1 MPCKQVDK
9 IYTARLQKCG
19 RAFLFSVP
27 LSNDK
32 MKLMQRKK
40 IISFLFASLA
50 FIQLNAQQI
59 KLIPEPSSI
68 KVNGGVF
75 KLPKQVS
82 IQLPTS
88 FEGLEKE
95 IIHRLKTATGKT
107 IVPVNQKNATIHFEQ
122 VQDNTLGKEGY
133 QLNVTEKGI
142 QVKAQTY
149 AGALYA
155 WQSIL
160 QLLPPAIYS
169 NQVNSTIQWT
179 MPNVQITDQPRFEW
193 RGFMLDVSRHFF
205 TVAEVKKM
213 MDEMALY
220 KLNRLHF
227 HLTDD
232 HGWRVEIKALPKL
245 TSVGAW
251 RPNRIGKWHNITK
264 PASEEPKTYG
274 GFYTQED
281 IKELVAYAKT
291 KNIEIMPEIDVPG
304 HSMAFLAAYPQ
315 LSTTP
320 NYPYQVNTGEEFIDW
335 TGMNGH
341 ITAKIDNNLDP
352 SKKEV
357 YDYLD
362 IIFGELATLFPFEYI
377 HMGGDE
383 TAKNNWAKS
392 ADIKSLMQKENLKNQ
407 EEVQSY
413 FVRRVEKIM
422 QSKGKKLMGWD
433 EILEGGLAPEA
444 AVMSWRGV
452 KGGAEA
458 AKQKHAVV
466 MSPSSHNYLDYYQ
479 GEATAEGAVYAG
491 LRMKKTYSFEP
502 VPDGADE
509 KYILGNQ
516 GNLWTEQLQNIRNL
530 EYMAWPRLMA
540 IAEVAWSQKSKKDW
554 NKFSNKVEHHFNI
567 LDTLKI
573 KYAKSIY
580 DPIVTTSL
588 NTKGELYAHMEG
600 EVDGLDFYYTIDE
613 SMPDEYSS
621 QFKGPVFLPEDVTI
635 LRVISYRNGK
645 SIGKMLNIPIASLK
659 QRAVKVL

>member
-1 MPCKQVDK
+1 MH
-9 IYTARLQKCG
+9 T
-19 RAFLFSVP
+19 
-27 LSNDK
+27 
-32 MKLMQRKK
+32 MQLKK
-40 IISFLFASLA
+40 ISFSLFAA
-50 FIQLNAQQI
+50 IVIFQLNAQQVQI
-59 KLIPEPSSI
+59 IPEPSSI
-68 KVNGGVF
+68 KIDVGQF
-75 KLPKQVS
+75 EMPKQ
-82 IQLPTS
+82 ITILMPKS
-88 FEGLEKE
+88 FEGIGIAMSERFKA
-95 IIHRLKTATGKT
+95 ATGKT
-107 IVPVNQKNATIHFEQ
+107 VLVSNQKTATIRFEQ
-122 VQDNTLGKEGY
+122 VQDKALGKEGY
-133 QLNVTEKGI
+133 HLTINKSGI

-160 QLLPPAIYS
+160 QLHPPAIYS
-169 NQVNSTIQWT
+169 NQVQNKIQWT
-179 MPNVQITDQPRFEW
+179 LPFVQITDTPRFEW
-193 RGFMLDVSRHFF
+193 RGFMMDVSRHFF

-213 MDEMALY
+213 MDEMAMY
-220 KLNRLHF
+220 KLNKLHF

-232 HGWRVEIKALPKL
+232 QGWRVEIKALPKL
-245 TSVGAW
+245 TQVGAW
-251 RPNRIGKWHNITK
+251 RPNRIGKWANISK

-281 IKELVAYAKT
+281 IKDLVAYAKT
-291 KNIEIMPEIDVPG
+291 KNIDIMPEIDVPG
-304 HSMAFLAAYPQ
+304 HSMAFLAAYPH

-320 NYPYQVNTGEEFIDW
+320 NYPYQVNAGEEFIDW
-335 TGMNGH
+335 AGMNGH
-341 ITAKIDNNLDP
+341 ITARIDNNLDP

-357 YDYLD
+357 YEYLD
-362 IIFGELATLFPFEYI
+362 LIFGELATLFPFEYI

-392 ADIKSLMQKENLKNQ
+392 EDIKALMQKENLKSQ

-458 AKQKHAVV
+458 AKQKHPVV
-466 MSPSSHNYLDYYQ
+466 MSPSTHNYLDYYQ
-479 GEATAEGAVYAG
+479 GELTSEGKVYAG

-502 VPDGADE
+502 VPEGVDE

-516 GNLWTEQLQNIRNL
+516 GNLWTEQLQNLRNL

-540 IAEVAWSQKSKKDW
+540 IAEVAWTNKTKKDW
-554 NKFSNKVEHHFNI
+554 SHFSKKVESHFAI
-567 LDTLKI
+567 LDTLQI

-580 DPIVTTSL
+580 DPIVTTTL
-588 NTKGELYAHMEG
+588 NTKGELHANMEG
-600 EVDGLDFYYTIDE
+600 EIDGLEFYYTIDE
-613 SMPDEYSS
+613 SIPDHFSNHFS
-621 QFKGPVFLPEDVTI
+621 GAILLPEDVSI
-635 LRVISYRNGK
+635 LRVISYRKGSPVGK
-645 SIGKMLNIPIASLK
+645 LLNIPIEALK

>member
-1 MPCKQVDK
+1 MN
-9 IYTARLQKCG
+9 
-19 RAFLFSVP
+19 S
-27 LSNDK
+27 
-32 MKLMQRKK
+32 MQRIK
-40 IISFLFASLA
+40 ITSFTFSFLFASITIL
-50 FIQLNAQQI
+50 QLNAQ
-59 KLIPEPSSI
+59 KVNVIPEPSSMEI
-68 KVNGGVF
+68 GIGQF
-75 KLPKQVS
+75 ILPKQITLS
-82 IQLPTS
+82 ISPD
-88 FEGLEKE
+88 FAAIGKE
-95 IIHRLKTATGKT
+95 ISTRFKTATGKNVV
-107 IVPVNQKNATIHFEQ
+107 IGNQKNPTIKIEQ
-122 VQDNTLGKEGY
+122 VKDEALGKEGY
-133 QLNVTEKGI
+133 HLIVTDKGI
-142 QVKAQTY
+142 EVKTQTY

-160 QLLPPAIYS
+160 QLLPPAIYGS
-169 NQVNSTIQWT
+169 HTS
-179 MPNVQITDQPRFEW
+179 PNLNWSIPYVKILDKPRFEW

-205 TVAEVKKM
+205 TVSEVKKM
-213 MDEMALY
+213 MDEMTMY

-232 HGWRVEIKALPKL
+232 HGWRVQIKALPKL
-245 TSVGAW
+245 TEVGAW

-291 KNIEIMPEIDVPG
+291 KNIQIMPEIDVPG

-320 NYPYQVNTGEEFIDW
+320 NYPYQVNAGEEFIDW
-335 TGMNGH
+335 SGLNGH

-357 YDYLD
+357 YEFLD

-392 ADIKSLMQKENLKNQ
+392 EDIKALMQKENLKSQ

-444 AVMSWRGV
+444 AVMSWRGI

-458 AKQKHAVV
+458 AKQKHPVV

-502 VPDGADE
+502 VPEGVEE

-516 GNLWTEQLQNIRNL
+516 GNLWSEQLQNIRNV
-530 EYMAWPRLMA
+530 EYMTWPRLMA
-540 IAEVAWSQKSKKDW
+540 ISEVAWSPKANKNW
-554 NKFSNKVEHHFNI
+554 NKFSNKVEAQFAI
-567 LDTLKI
+567 LDTLNI

-580 DPIVTTSL
+580 DPIVTTTL
-588 NTKGELYAHMEG
+588 NTKGELYASMEG

-613 SMPDEYSS
+613 SMPDQYSNH
-621 QFKGPVFLPEDVTI
+621 FNGPILIPDDVTI

-645 SIGKMLNIPIASLK
+645 VIGKFLNIPIASLK

>member
-1 MPCKQVDK
+1 
-9 IYTARLQKCG
+9 
-19 RAFLFSVP
+19 
-27 LSNDK
+27 
-32 MKLMQRKK
+32 MQLRKFGF
-40 IISFLFASLA
+40 ILLATIASL
-50 FIQLNAQQI
+50 QLNAQQI
-59 KLIPEPSSI
+59 KVIPEPTEV
-68 KVNGGVF
+68 KMGYG
-75 KLPKQVS
+75 LY
-82 IQLPTS
+82 QLPGQISISMPSS
-88 FEGLEKE
+88 FEAIGKE
-95 IIHRLKTATGKT
+95 MSTRFKTATGKAVSLT
-107 IVPVNQKNATIHFEQ
+107 NQKNATIRFDQ
-122 VQDNTLGKEGY
+122 VQDNRLGKEGY
-133 QLNVTEKGI
+133 HLTVNEKGI

-160 QLLPPAIYS
+160 QLLPPAIFS
-169 NQVNSTIQWT
+169 NQNQQKISWT
-179 MPNVQITDQPRFEW
+179 LPFVEITDTPRFEW
-193 RGFMLDVSRHFF
+193 RGFMMDVSRHFF

-213 MDEMALY
+213 MDEMTMY

-232 HGWRVEIKALPKL
+232 QGWRVEIKALPKL
-245 TSVGAW
+245 TQVGAW

-264 PASEEPKTYG
+264 PATEEPKTYG

-291 KNIEIMPEIDVPG
+291 KHIEIMPEIDVPG

-320 NYPYQVNTGEEFIDW
+320 NYPYQVNAGEEFIDW
-335 TGMNGH
+335 SGMNGH
-341 ITAKIDNNLDP
+341 ITARIDNNLDP

-357 YDYLD
+357 YEYLD

-392 ADIKSLMQKENLKNQ
+392 ADIKALMQKENLKNQ

-413 FVRRVEKIM
+413 FVRKVEKIM

-433 EILEGGLAPEA
+433 EILEGGLAPDA

-458 AKQKHAVV
+458 AKQKHPVV

-502 VPDGADE
+502 VPEGVEE

-516 GNLWTEQLQNIRNL
+516 GNLWSEQLQNIRNL

-540 IAEVAWSQKSKKDW
+540 IAEVAWSPKTSKDW
-554 NKFSNKVEHHFNI
+554 NRFTNKVESHFAI

-580 DPIVTTSL
+580 DPIVTTTL

-600 EVDGLDFYYTIDE
+600 EINGLDFYYSIDE
-613 SMPDEYSS
+613 SMPDNYSHH
-621 QFKGPVFLPEDVTI
+621 FNAPILIPEDVTI
-635 LRVISYRNGK
+635 LRVMSYQNGK
-645 SIGKMLNIPIASLK
+645 PIGKLLNIPLAALK

>member
-1 MPCKQVDK
+1 M
-9 IYTARLQKCG
+9 IMT
-19 RAFLFSVP
+19 F
-27 LSNDK
+27 
-32 MKLMQRKK
+32 KK
-40 IISFLFASLA
+40 ISLFLIAALTTCS
-50 FIQLNAQQI
+50 IQAQQVQ
-59 KLIPEPSSI
+59 LIPEPSAI
-68 KVNGGVF
+68 QIGNGSF
-75 KLPKQVS
+75 KLPNAISIQVS
-82 IQLPTS
+82 TA
-88 FEGLEKE
+88 FEE
-95 IIHRLKTATGKT
+95 IGKSIHTRLNAVTGKKA
-107 IVPVNQKNATIHFEQ
+107 VLSNQKNATIRFEQ
-122 VQDNTLGKEGY
+122 VQDNSLGKEGY
-133 QLNVTEKGI
+133 QLIVNEKGI
-142 QVKAQTY
+142 HVKAQTY

-160 QLLPPAIYS
+160 QLCPPAIYG
-169 NQVNSTIQWT
+169 NQIDKQINWAI
-179 MPNVQITDQPRFEW
+179 PYVQISDVPRFEW
-193 RGFMLDVSRHFF
+193 RGFMMDVSRHFF

-213 MDEMALY
+213 MDEMAMY

-232 HGWRVEIKALPKL
+232 NGWRVEIKALPKL
-245 TSVGAW
+245 TEVGAW
-251 RPNRIGKWHNITK
+251 RVNRIGKWHNITK
-264 PASEEPKTYG
+264 PALEEPKTYG

-320 NYPYQVNTGEEFIDW
+320 NYPYQVNAGDDFIDW
-335 TGMNGH
+335 SGMNGH

-357 YDYLD
+357 YEKLD
-362 IIFGELATLFPFEYI
+362 IIFGELATLFPFEYM

-383 TAKNNWAKS
+383 TAKNNWEKS
-392 ADIKSLMQKENLKNQ
+392 EDVKALMLKENLKNQ
-407 EEVQSY
+407 DEVQSY

-444 AVMSWRGV
+444 AVMSWRGI

-458 AKQKHAVV
+458 AKQKHPVV

-502 VPDGADE
+502 VPEGVDE

-516 GNLWTEQLQNIRNL
+516 GNLWSEQLQNIRNL

-540 IAEVAWSQKSKKDW
+540 IAEVAWSPKSSKDW
-554 NKFSNKVEHHFNI
+554 NKFAKKVEGHFAI

-580 DPIVTTSL
+580 DPIVTTTL
-588 NTKGELYAHMEG
+588 NTKGEYFANMEG
-600 EVDGLDFYYTIDE
+600 EVAGLDFYYTIDE
-613 SMPDEYSS
+613 SMPDNYSNHYS
-621 QFKGPVFLPEDVTI
+621 GPVSIPEDVTVM
-635 LRVISYRNGK
+635 RVISYQNGK
-645 SIGKMLNIPIASLK
+645 PIGKLLNIPMSSLK

>member
-1 MPCKQVDK
+1 MSLKK
-9 IYTARLQKCG
+9 FSI
-19 RAFLFSVP
+19 FL
-27 LSNDK
+27 
-32 MKLMQRKK
+32 
-40 IISFLFASLA
+40 IASLTTLT
-50 FIQLNAQQI
+50 INAQKVQ
-59 KLIPEPSSI
+59 LIPEPSSLQI
-68 KVNGGVF
+68 GNGKF
-75 KLPKQVS
+75 ILPNQIS
-82 IQLPTS
+82 IQVPS
-88 FEGLEKE
+88 VFEAIGTEM
-95 IIHRLKTATGKT
+95 ISRFKTVTGKNASLS
-107 IVPVNQKNATIHFEQ
+107 NQKNASIRFEQ
-122 VQDNTLGKEGY
+122 VQDKALGKEGY
-133 QLNVTEKGI
+133 QLTVNEKGI
-142 QVKAQTY
+142 LVKAQTY

-160 QLLPPAIYS
+160 QLCPSAIYS
-169 NQVNSTIQWT
+169 NQAQPKKVWSI
-179 MPNVQITDQPRFEW
+179 PFVQITDTPRFEW
-193 RGFMLDVSRHFF
+193 RGFMMDVSRHFF

-213 MDEMALY
+213 MDEMAMY

-232 HGWRVEIKALPKL
+232 QGWRVEIKALPKL
-245 TSVGAW
+245 TQVGAW

-281 IKELVAYAKT
+281 IKDLVAYAKT
-291 KNIEIMPEIDVPG
+291 KNIDIMPEIDVPG

-320 NYPYQVNTGEEFIDW
+320 NYPYQVNAGEEFIDW
-335 TGMNGH
+335 SGLNGH
-341 ITAKIDNNLDP
+341 ITARIDNNLDP

-357 YDYLD
+357 YEYLD
-362 IIFGELATLFPFEYI
+362 IIFGELATVFPFEYM

-392 ADIKSLMQKENLKNQ
+392 DDIKALMQRENLKTQ
-407 EEVQSY
+407 DEVQSY

-458 AKQKHAVV
+458 ARQKHPVV

-479 GEATAEGAVYAG
+479 GEATAEGCVYAG

-502 VPDGADE
+502 VPEGVEE

-516 GNLWTEQLQNIRNL
+516 GNLWSEQLQNIRNL

-540 IAEVAWSQKSKKDW
+540 IAEVAWSPKKSKDW
-554 NKFSNKVEHHFNI
+554 ERFSKKVESHFAI

-580 DPIVTTSL
+580 DPIVTTTL
-588 NTKGELYAHMEG
+588 NTKGELYASMEG
-600 EVDGLDFYYTIDE
+600 EVNGLDFYYTIDE
-613 SMPDEYSS
+613 SMPDAYSNH
-621 QFKGPVFLPEDVTI
+621 FNGPILIPEDVTI
-635 LRVISYRNGK
+635 LRVISYQNGK
-645 SIGKMLNIPIASLK
+645 PIGKLLNIPIAALK

>member
-1 MPCKQVDK
+1 M
-9 IYTARLQKCG
+9 
-19 RAFLFSVP
+19 AF
-27 LSNDK
+27 
-32 MKLMQRKK
+32 KK
-40 IISFLFASLA
+40 ISILLIAVLNLNT
-50 FIQLNAQQI
+50 IQAQQI
-59 KLIPEPSSI
+59 KLIPEPSSMQI
-68 KVNGGVF
+68 GNGTF
-75 KLPKQVS
+75 KLPNEIAIQVPS
-82 IQLPTS
+82 A
-88 FEGLEKE
+88 FESLGN
-95 IIHRLKTATGKT
+95 IISSRLKVVTGKKV
-107 IVPVNQKNATIHFEQ
+107 IQSSQKNASIHFEQ
-122 VQDNTLGKEGY
+122 VQDLTLGKEGY
-133 QLNVTEKGI
+133 HLSVNEKGI
-142 QVKAQTY
+142 HVKAQTY

-160 QLLPPAIYS
+160 QLCPPAIYG
-169 NQVNSTIQWT
+169 NQTDKTINWT
-179 MPNVQITDQPRFEW
+179 IPYVQITDVPRFEW

-213 MDEMALY
+213 IDEMVMY

-227 HLTDD
+227 HLSDD
-232 HGWRVEIKALPKL
+232 NGWRVEIKALPKL

-251 RPNRIGKWHNITK
+251 RPNRIGKWHNITT
-264 PASEEPKTYG
+264 PDLAEPKTYG

-281 IKELVAYAKT
+281 IKDLVAYAKT
-291 KNIEIMPEIDVPG
+291 KHIEIMPEIDIPG

-320 NYPYQVNTGEEFIDW
+320 NYPYQVNAGFEFIDW
-335 TGMNGH
+335 SGINGH
-341 ITAKIDNNLDP
+341 NTAKIDNNLDP

-357 YDYLD
+357 YEYLD
-362 IIFGELATLFPFEYI
+362 IIFGELATLFPFEYM

-392 ADIKSLMQKENLKNQ
+392 EDIKALMQKENLKSQ

-413 FVRRVEKIM
+413 FVHRVEKIM

-458 AKQKHAVV
+458 AKQKHPVV

-502 VPDGADE
+502 VPEGVDE

-516 GNLWTEQLQNIRNL
+516 GNLWSEQLQNIRNL

-540 IAEVAWSQKSKKDW
+540 IAEVAWSPKSNKDW
-554 NKFSNKVEHHFNI
+554 NKFTKKVEAHFAI

-580 DPIVTTSL
+580 DPIVTTTL
-588 NTKGELYAHMEG
+588 NTKGEFYASMEG

-613 SMPDEYSS
+613 SMPDNYSNHFS
-621 QFKGPVFLPEDVTI
+621 GPVFIPEDVTI
-635 LRVISYRNGK
+635 MRIISYRNGK
-645 SIGKMLNIPIASLK
+645 PIGKLLNIPISSLK

>member
-1 MPCKQVDK
+1 M
-9 IYTARLQKCG
+9 L
-19 RAFLFSVP
+19 L
-27 LSNDK
+27 
-32 MKLMQRKK
+32 KK
-40 IISFLFASLA
+40 ISLFLIA
-50 FIQLNAQQI
+50 FVAMLHVNAQQV

-68 KVNGGVF
+68 KIGTGNF
-75 KLPKQVS
+75 KLPKQVY
-82 IQLPTS
+82 IQMPAV
-88 FEGLEKE
+88 FEGIGKLMSDRFK
-95 IIHRLKTATGKT
+95 IATGKL
-107 IVPVNQKNATIHFEQ
+107 IVMNHPKNATIRFEQ
-122 VQDNTLGKEGY
+122 VQDKALGKEGY
-133 QLNVTEKGI
+133 ILKVDENGI
-142 QVKAQTY
+142 RVKAQTY

-155 WQSIL
+155 YQSIL
-160 QLLPPAIYS
+160 QLCPPAIYS
-169 NQVNSTIQWT
+169 NQAHEKTSWT
-179 MPNVQITDQPRFEW
+179 LPFVQILDTPRFEW

-205 TVAEVKKM
+205 TVAEVMKI
-213 MDEMALY
+213 MDEMSMY

-232 HGWRVEIKALPKL
+232 QGWRIEIKGLPKL
-245 TSVGAW
+245 TQVGAW
-251 RPNRIGKWHNITK
+251 RPNRVGKWHNITK
-264 PASEEPKTYG
+264 PASEEAKTYG
-274 GFYTQED
+274 GFYTQDD
-281 IKELVAYAKT
+281 IRALVAYAKT

-320 NYPYQVNTGEEFIDW
+320 NYPYQVNAGEEFIDW
-335 TGMNGH
+335 SGLNGH
-341 ITAKIDNNLDP
+341 ITARIDNNLDP
-352 SKKEV
+352 SKQIV

-392 ADIKSLMQKENLKNQ
+392 EDIKALMQKENLKSQ

-458 AKQKHAVV
+458 AKQKHPVV
-466 MSPSSHNYLDYYQ
+466 MSPTTHNYLDYYQ
-479 GEATAEGAVYAG
+479 GEATAEGSVYAG

-502 VPDGADE
+502 VPEGVEE

-516 GNLWTEQLQNIRNL
+516 GNLWSEQLQNIRNV
-530 EYMAWPRLMA
+530 EYMTWPRLMA
-540 IAEVAWSQKSKKDW
+540 IAEVAWSPKSSKNWDRFAK
-554 NKFSNKVEHHFNI
+554 KVESHFAI
-567 LDTLKI
+567 LDSLQI

-580 DPIVTTSL
+580 DPIVTTTL
-588 NTKGELYAHMEG
+588 NTKGELYVHMEG
-600 EVDGLDFYYTIDE
+600 EIDELDFYYTIDE
-613 SMPDEYSS
+613 SMPDQFSQ
-621 QFKGPVFLPEDVTI
+621 QFKNPILIPEDVTI

-645 SIGKMLNIPIASLK
+645 QIGKYLNIPIASLK

>member
-1 MPCKQVDK
+1 MS
-9 IYTARLQKCG
+9 L
-19 RAFLFSVP
+19 
-27 LSNDK
+27 
-32 MKLMQRKK
+32 KK
-40 IISFLFASLA
+40 ISILLLAITTSLA
-50 FIQLNAQQI
+50 INAQQI
-59 KLIPEPSSI
+59 QLIPAPSSLKI
-68 KVNGGVF
+68 GDGKFV
-75 KLPKQVS
+75 LPNKVS
-82 IQLPTS
+82 IHVAS
-88 FEGLEKE
+88 AFELIGRDMSTRFKSC
-95 IIHRLKTATGKT
+95 TGKN
-107 IVPVNQKNATIHFEQ
+107 IILSNQKNATIIFEQ
-122 VQDNTLGKEGY
+122 VQDSSLDKEGY
-133 QLNVTEKGI
+133 QLTVNEKGI

-160 QLLPPAIYS
+160 QLFPPAIYS
-169 NQVNSTIQWT
+169 SQVQNKINWSL
-179 MPNVQITDQPRFEW
+179 PYVEITDKPRFEW
-193 RGFMLDVSRHFF
+193 RGFMMDVSRHFF

-213 MDEMALY
+213 MDEMAMY

-232 HGWRVEIKALPKL
+232 QGWRIEIKALPKL
-245 TSVGAW
+245 TQIGAW

-274 GFYTQED
+274 GFYTQDD

-320 NYPYQVNTGEEFIDW
+320 NYPYQVNAGEEFIDW
-335 TGMNGH
+335 SGLNGH
-341 ITAKIDNNLDP
+341 ITARIDNNLDP

-357 YDYLD
+357 YEFLD
-362 IIFGELATLFPFEYI
+362 IIFGELATLFPFEYM

-383 TAKNNWAKS
+383 TAKNNWEKS
-392 ADIKSLMQKENLKNQ
+392 NDIKALMQRENLKNQ
-407 EEVQSY
+407 DEVQSY

-444 AVMSWRGV
+444 AVMSWRGI

-458 AKQKHAVV
+458 AKQKHPVV
-466 MSPSSHNYLDYYQ
+466 MSPSTHNYLDYYQ
-479 GEATAEGAVYAG
+479 GEATAEGSVYAG

-502 VPDGADE
+502 VPEGVDE

-516 GNLWTEQLQNIRNL
+516 GNLWSEQLQNIRNL

-540 IAEVAWSQKSKKDW
+540 VAEVAWSPKLNKNW
-554 NKFSNKVEHHFNI
+554 NQFSQRVEAHFAK
-567 LDTLKI
+567 LDTLQI

-580 DPIVTTSL
+580 DPIVTTTL
-588 NTKGELYAHMEG
+588 NTKGELFAHMDGEIEG
-600 EVDGLDFYYTIDE
+600 LSFYYTIDE
-613 SMPDEYSS
+613 SMPDNFSN
-621 QFKGPVFLPEDVTI
+621 KANGPILIPEDVTI
-635 LRVISYRNGK
+635 LRVISYRNGQPL
-645 SIGKMLNIPIASLK
+645 GKLLNIPISALK
-659 QRAVKVL
+659 QRATKVL

>member
-1 MPCKQVDK
+1 MSLKK
-9 IYTARLQKCG
+9 FSI
-19 RAFLFSVP
+19 FL
-27 LSNDK
+27 
-32 MKLMQRKK
+32 
-40 IISFLFASLA
+40 IASLTTLT
-50 FIQLNAQQI
+50 INAQKVQ
-59 KLIPEPSSI
+59 LIPEPSSLQI
-68 KVNGGVF
+68 GNGKF
-75 KLPKQVS
+75 ILPNQIS
-82 IQLPTS
+82 IQMPS
-88 FEGLEKE
+88 VFEAIGTEM
-95 IIHRLKTATGKT
+95 ITRFKTVTGKNASLS
-107 IVPVNQKNATIHFEQ
+107 NQKNASIRFEQ
-122 VQDNTLGKEGY
+122 VQDKVLGKEGY
-133 QLNVTEKGI
+133 QLTINEKGI
-142 QVKAQTY
+142 LVKAQTY

-160 QLLPPAIYS
+160 QLCPPAIYS
-169 NQVNSTIQWT
+169 NQAQPKTIWSI
-179 MPNVQITDQPRFEW
+179 PFVQIIDTPRFEW
-193 RGFMLDVSRHFF
+193 RGFMMDVSRHFF

-213 MDEMALY
+213 MDEMAMY

-232 HGWRVEIKALPKL
+232 QGWRVEIKALPKL
-245 TSVGAW
+245 TQVGAW

-281 IKELVAYAKT
+281 IKDLVAYAKT

-320 NYPYQVNTGEEFIDW
+320 NYPYQVNAGEEFIDW
-335 TGMNGH
+335 SGLNGH
-341 ITAKIDNNLDP
+341 ITARIDNNLDP

-357 YDYLD
+357 YEYLD
-362 IIFGELATLFPFEYI
+362 IIFGELATLFPFEYM

-392 ADIKSLMQKENLKNQ
+392 DDIKALMQRENLKTQ
-407 EEVQSY
+407 DEVQSY

-458 AKQKHAVV
+458 ARQKHPVV

-479 GEATAEGAVYAG
+479 GEATAEGSVYAG

-502 VPDGADE
+502 VPEGIEE

-516 GNLWTEQLQNIRNL
+516 GNLWSEQLQNIRNL

-540 IAEVAWSQKSKKDW
+540 IAEVAWSPNKSKDW
-554 NKFSNKVEHHFNI
+554 ERFSKKVESHFAI

-580 DPIVTTSL
+580 DPIVTTTL
-588 NTKGELYAHMEG
+588 NTKGELYSSMEG
-600 EVDGLDFYYTIDE
+600 EVNGLDFYYTIDE
-613 SMPDEYSS
+613 SMPDAYSNH
-621 QFKGPVFLPEDVTI
+621 FNGPILIPEDVTI
-635 LRVISYRNGK
+635 LRVISYQNGK
-645 SIGKMLNIPIASLK
+645 PIGKLLNIPIAALK

>member
-1 MPCKQVDK
+1 MN
-9 IYTARLQKCG
+9 
-19 RAFLFSVP
+19 S
-27 LSNDK
+27 
-32 MKLMQRKK
+32 MQRIKF
-40 IISFLFASLA
+40 ITFTFSFLFASTTIL
-50 FIQLNAQQI
+50 QLNAQKI
-59 KLIPEPSSI
+59 NVIPEPSSLEI
-68 KVNGGVF
+68 GNGQF
-75 KLPKQVS
+75 KLPKQVTVS
-82 IQLPTS
+82 ISPD
-88 FEGLEKE
+88 FAAVGKE
-95 IIHRLKTATGKT
+95 ISTRIKTATGK
-107 IVPVNQKNATIHFEQ
+107 IVVIGNQKNPTIKIEQ
-122 VQDNTLGKEGY
+122 INDEVLGKEGY
-133 QLNVTEKGI
+133 YLIVSDKGI
-142 QVKAQTY
+142 EVKAQTY

-160 QLLPPAIYS
+160 QLLPPAIYGS
-169 NQVNSTIQWT
+169 HTS
-179 MPNVQITDQPRFEW
+179 PNINWSIPYVKIMDKPRFEW

-205 TVAEVKKM
+205 TVSEVKKM
-213 MDEMALY
+213 MDEMTMY

-232 HGWRVEIKALPKL
+232 HGWRVQIKALPKL
-245 TSVGAW
+245 TEVGAW

-264 PASEEPKTYG
+264 PDSDEPKTYG

-281 IKELVAYAKT
+281 IKDLVAYAKT

-320 NYPYQVNTGEEFIDW
+320 NYPYQVNAGEEFIDW
-335 TGMNGH
+335 SGLNGH

-352 SKKEV
+352 SKKQV
-357 YDYLD
+357 YEYLD

-392 ADIKSLMQKENLKNQ
+392 DDIKALMRKENLKSQ

-444 AVMSWRGV
+444 AVMSWRGI

-491 LRMKKTYSFEP
+491 LRMKKTYSFDP
-502 VPDGADE
+502 VPEGVEE

-516 GNLWTEQLQNIRNL
+516 GNLWSEQLQNIRNV

-540 IAEVAWSQKSKKDW
+540 IAEVAWSPKTSKDW
-554 NKFSNKVEHHFNI
+554 NKFSAKVEEHFAI

-580 DPIVTTSL
+580 DPIVSTTL
-588 NTKGELYAHMEG
+588 NTKGELFAHMEG
-600 EVDGLDFYYTIDE
+600 EVDGLEFYYTIDE
-613 SMPDEYSS
+613 SMPDQYSNH
-621 QFKGPVFLPEDVTI
+621 FNGPILIPEDVTI
-635 LRVISYRNGK
+635 LRVVSYRNGK
-645 SIGKMLNIPIASLK
+645 NIGKLLNIPIASLK

>member
-1 MPCKQVDK
+1 
-9 IYTARLQKCG
+9 
-19 RAFLFSVP
+19 
-27 LSNDK
+27 
-32 MKLMQRKK
+32 MQLRKFGF
-40 IISFLFASLA
+40 ILLATIASL
-50 FIQLNAQQI
+50 QLNAQQI
-59 KLIPEPSSI
+59 KVIPEPTEV
-68 KVNGGVF
+68 KMGYG
-75 KLPKQVS
+75 LY
-82 IQLPTS
+82 QLPGQISISMPSS
-88 FEGLEKE
+88 FEAIGKE
-95 IIHRLKTATGKT
+95 MSTRFKTATGKAVSLT
-107 IVPVNQKNATIHFEQ
+107 NQKNATIRFDQ
-122 VQDNTLGKEGY
+122 VQDNRLGKEGY
-133 QLNVTEKGI
+133 HLTVNEKGI

-169 NQVNSTIQWT
+169 NQTQQKISWT
-179 MPNVQITDQPRFEW
+179 LPFVEITDTPRFEW
-193 RGFMLDVSRHFF
+193 RGFMMDVSRHFF

-213 MDEMALY
+213 MDEMTMY

-232 HGWRVEIKALPKL
+232 QGWRVEIKALPKL
-245 TSVGAW
+245 TQVGAW

-264 PASEEPKTYG
+264 PATEEPKTYG

-320 NYPYQVNTGEEFIDW
+320 NYPYQVNAGEEFIDW
-335 TGMNGH
+335 SGMNGH
-341 ITAKIDNNLDP
+341 ITARIDNNLDP

-357 YDYLD
+357 YEYLD

-392 ADIKSLMQKENLKNQ
+392 ADIKALMQKENLKNQ

-413 FVRRVEKIM
+413 FVRKVEKIM

-433 EILEGGLAPEA
+433 EILEGGLAPDA

-458 AKQKHAVV
+458 AKQKHPVV

-502 VPDGADE
+502 VPEGVEE

-516 GNLWTEQLQNIRNL
+516 GNLWSEQLQNIRNV

-540 IAEVAWSQKSKKDW
+540 IAEVAWSPKTSKDW
-554 NKFSNKVEHHFNI
+554 NRFTNKVESHFAI

-580 DPIVTTSL
+580 DPIVTTTL

-600 EVDGLDFYYTIDE
+600 EINGLDFYYSIDE
-613 SMPDEYSS
+613 SMPDNYSHH
-621 QFKGPVFLPEDVTI
+621 FNAPILIPEDVTI
-635 LRVISYRNGK
+635 LRVMSYQNGK
-645 SIGKMLNIPIASLK
+645 PIGKLLNIPLAALK

>member
-1 MPCKQVDK
+1 M
-9 IYTARLQKCG
+9 L
-19 RAFLFSVP
+19 L
-27 LSNDK
+27 
-32 MKLMQRKK
+32 KK
-40 IISFLFASLA
+40 ISLFLIALVA
-50 FIQLNAQQI
+50 LLHVNAQQV

-68 KVNGGVF
+68 KIGTGNF
-75 KLPKQVS
+75 KLPKQVY
-82 IQLPTS
+82 IQMPAV
-88 FEGLEKE
+88 FEG
-95 IIHRLKTATGKT
+95 IGKLMSDRFKIASGKL
-107 IVPVNQKNATIHFEQ
+107 IVMNHPKNATIRFEQ
-122 VQDNTLGKEGY
+122 VQDKALGKEGY
-133 QLNVTEKGI
+133 SLTVDENGI
-142 QVKAQTY
+142 RVKAQTY

-155 WQSIL
+155 YQSIL
-160 QLLPPAIYS
+160 QLCPPAIYS
-169 NQVNSTIQWT
+169 NQAHEKTNWT
-179 MPNVQITDQPRFEW
+179 LPFVQIIDTPRFEW

-205 TVAEVKKM
+205 TVAEVMKI
-213 MDEMALY
+213 MDEMSMY

-232 HGWRVEIKALPKL
+232 QGWRIEIKGLPKL
-245 TSVGAW
+245 TQVGAW
-251 RPNRIGKWHNITK
+251 RPNRVGKWHNITK

-274 GFYTQED
+274 GFYTQDD
-281 IKELVAYAKT
+281 IRALVAYAKT

-320 NYPYQVNTGEEFIDW
+320 NYPYQVNAGEEFIDW
-335 TGMNGH
+335 SGLNGH
-341 ITAKIDNNLDP
+341 ITARIDNNLDP
-352 SKKEV
+352 SKQIV

-392 ADIKSLMQKENLKNQ
+392 EDIKALMQKENLKSQ

-458 AKQKHAVV
+458 AKQKHPVV
-466 MSPSSHNYLDYYQ
+466 MSPTTHNYLDYYQ
-479 GEATAEGAVYAG
+479 GEATAEGSVYAG

-502 VPDGADE
+502 VPEGVEE

-516 GNLWTEQLQNIRNL
+516 GNLWSEQLQNIRNV
-530 EYMAWPRLMA
+530 EYMTWPRLMA
-540 IAEVAWSQKSKKDW
+540 IAEVAWSPKSSKDW
-554 NKFSNKVEHHFNI
+554 NRFAKKVEGHFAI
-567 LDTLKI
+567 LDSLQI

-580 DPIVTTSL
+580 DPIVTTTL
-588 NTKGELYAHMEG
+588 NTKGELYVHMEG
-600 EVDGLDFYYTIDE
+600 EIDGLDFYYTIDE
-613 SMPDEYSS
+613 SMPDQFSQ
-621 QFKGPVFLPEDVTI
+621 QFKNPILIPEDVTI

-645 SIGKMLNIPIASLK
+645 QIGKYLNIPLASLK

>member
-1 MPCKQVDK
+1 MPLKK
-9 IYTARLQKCG
+9 
-19 RAFLFSVP
+19 FS
-27 LSNDK
+27 
-32 MKLMQRKK
+32 
-40 IISFLFASLA
+40 IF
-50 FIQLNAQQI
+50 FIATLTTLTINAQQVQV
-59 KLIPEPSSI
+59 IPEPSSLQI
-68 KVNGGVF
+68 GNGKF
-75 KLPKQVS
+75 ILPNQIS
-82 IQLPTS
+82 IQVPTV
-88 FEGLEKE
+88 FEAIGKE
-95 IIHRLKTATGKT
+95 MSARFKTVTGKDVVLSNQKTAT
-107 IVPVNQKNATIHFEQ
+107 IRFEQ

-133 QLNVTEKGI
+133 QLIVNEKGI
-142 QVKAQTY
+142 LVKAQSY

-160 QLLPPAIYS
+160 QLCPPAIYS
-169 NQVNSTIQWT
+169 NQVQQKMIWSLPI
-179 MPNVQITDQPRFEW
+179 VQITDTPRFEW
-193 RGFMLDVSRHFF
+193 RGFMMDVSRHFF

-213 MDEMALY
+213 MDEMAMY

-232 HGWRVEIKALPKL
+232 QGWRIEIKALPKL
-245 TSVGAW
+245 TQVGAW

-264 PASEEPKTYG
+264 PYSEEPKTYG

-281 IKELVAYAKT
+281 IKVLIAYAKT
-291 KNIEIMPEIDVPG
+291 KNIEIMPEIDIPG
-304 HSMAFLAAYPQ
+304 HSMAFLAAYPN

-320 NYPYQVNTGEEFIDW
+320 DYPYQVNAGDDFIDW
-335 TGMNGH
+335 SGLNGH

-357 YDYLD
+357 YEYLD
-362 IIFGELATLFPFEYI
+362 IIFGELATLFPFEYM

-392 ADIKSLMQKENLKNQ
+392 DDIKALMQRENLKTQ
-407 EEVQSY
+407 DEVQSY

-458 AKQKHAVV
+458 AKQKHPVV
-466 MSPSSHNYLDYYQ
+466 MSPSTHNYLDYYQ

-491 LRMKKTYSFEP
+491 LRLKKTYSFEP
-502 VPDGADE
+502 VPEGVDE

-516 GNLWTEQLQNIRNL
+516 GNLWSEQLQNIRNL

-540 IAEVAWSQKSKKDW
+540 VAEVAWSSKKNKDW
-554 NKFSNKVEHHFNI
+554 EKFTKKVEGHFAI
-567 LDTLKI
+567 LDTLNI

-580 DPIVTTSL
+580 DPIVTTTL
-588 NTKGELYAHMEG
+588 NTKGELYASMEG
-600 EVDGLDFYYTIDE
+600 EVNGLDFYFTIDE
-613 SMPDEYSS
+613 SMPDNYSN
-621 QFKGPVFLPEDVTI
+621 QFNGPVLIPEDVTI
-635 LRVISYRNGK
+635 LRIISYKDGK
-645 SIGKMLNIPIASLK
+645 SIGKLLNIPIDALK